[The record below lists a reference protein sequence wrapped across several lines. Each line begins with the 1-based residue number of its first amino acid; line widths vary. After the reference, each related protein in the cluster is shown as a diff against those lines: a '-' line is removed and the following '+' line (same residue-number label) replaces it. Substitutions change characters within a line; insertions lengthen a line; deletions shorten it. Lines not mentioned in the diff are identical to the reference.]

1 MGTLVS
7 ALILNVMQKSMEE
20 GAKSRLQL
28 ENLPQQDDDRSI
40 KVAPS
45 AFLCPHWAT
54 GQALPA
60 GILVFVLR
68 VSKATSVKIGD
79 VLLAN
84 T

>member
-7 ALILNVMQKSMEE
+7 ALILNVMQKSVEE

-28 ENLPQQDDDRSI
+28 ESLPQPDDDHSI

-45 AFLCPHWAT
+45 AFLCPHWVT
-54 GQALPA
+54 GQALPT
-60 GILVFVLR
+60 GILVFVPG
-68 VSKATSVKIGD
+68 VSRATSVKKGD